1 MDMVTNVTSFG
12 RSGLYD
18 WMIQR
23 VTAVVLLAYTLFI
36 VGFLLLTPDLDFN
49 QWESLFK
56 NLAMRIFTLM
66 LVFSFA
72 AHAWIGLWCV
82 TTDYI
87 PMTGLRV
94 VVQCSTGVLT
104 FVYVAWAIQVIWGL

>member
-1 MDMVTNVTSFG
+1 MVTNVTSFG

-18 WMIQR
+18 WMFQR
-23 VTAVVLLAYTLFI
+23 VTAVVMLAYTLFI
-36 VGFLLLTPDLDFN
+36 VGYLLLNPDMDYT
-49 QWESLFK
+49 QWKALFD
-56 NLAMRIFTLM
+56 NLAMRIFSLL

-87 PMTGLRV
+87 PMAGLRILVQAGTGLI
-94 VVQCSTGVLT
+94 T
-104 FVYVAWAIQVIWGL
+104 FIYVAWAIQIIWGV

>member
-1 MDMVTNVTSFG
+1 MVTNVTSFG

-36 VGFLLLTPDLDFN
+36 VGFLLLNPDVDFQ
-49 QWESLFK
+49 QWQALFA
-56 NLAMRIFTLM
+56 NTAMRIFTLL
-66 LVFSFA
+66 LVLSFA
-72 AHAWIGLWCV
+72 AHAWIGLWWV

-87 PMTGLRV
+87 PMTGLRFL
-94 VVQCSTGVLT
+94 VQAVTGLMT
-104 FVYVAWAIQVIWGL
+104 FVYVAWAIHIIWGV

>member
-1 MDMVTNVTSFG
+1 MVTNVTSFG

-36 VGFLLLTPDLDFN
+36 VGFLLLNPDVDFQ
-49 QWESLFK
+49 QWQALFE
-56 NLAMRIFTLM
+56 NLAMRIFTLL
-66 LVFSFA
+66 LVLSFA

-87 PMTGLRV
+87 PMTGLRFL
-94 VVQCSTGVLT
+94 VQAGTGLMT
-104 FVYVAWAIQVIWGL
+104 FIYVAWAIHIIWGV

>member
-1 MDMVTNVTSFG
+1 
-12 RSGLYD
+12 
-18 WMIQR
+18 MIQR

-36 VGFLLLTPDLDFN
+36 VGFLLLNPDVDFQ
-49 QWESLFK
+49 QWQALFA
-56 NLAMRIFTLM
+56 NTAMRIFTLL

-87 PMTGLRV
+87 PMTGLRFL
-94 VVQCSTGVLT
+94 VQAGTGLMT
-104 FVYVAWAIQVIWGL
+104 FIYVAWAIHIIWGV

>member
-1 MDMVTNVTSFG
+1 MVTNVTSFG

-23 VTAVVLLAYTLFI
+23 LTAVVLLAYTLFI
-36 VGFLLLTPDLDFN
+36 VGFLLLTPDLDYN
-49 QWESLFK
+49 QWISLFE

-66 LVFSFA
+66 LVLSFA
-72 AHAWIGLWCV
+72 AHSWIGLWSV

-87 PMTGLRV
+87 PMTWLRLS
-94 VVQCSTGVLT
+94 VQSGTGIMT
-104 FVYVAWAIQVIWGL
+104 FIYVAWAIQVIWGI

>member
-1 MDMVTNVTSFG
+1 MVTNVTSFG

-36 VGFLLLTPDLDFN
+36 VGYMLFTPDLDFN
-49 QWESLFK
+49 QWQGLFA
-56 NLAMRIFTLM
+56 NLAMRIFTL
-66 LVFSFA
+66 LAVLSFA

-87 PMTGLRV
+87 PMTGLRFI
-94 VVQCSTGVLT
+94 VQAGTGLLT
-104 FVYVAWAIQVIWGL
+104 FIYVTWAIQIIWGV